1 MRKTAFTLA
10 VALTMICARADFA
23 RAMGATGGE
32 MLGTTTAGVS
42 GYVGGGNPNVSPPL
56 APAGAAGLPLGKA
69 PPTSQTPAPG
79 AAAVP
84 PAIPAPLPCS
94 NGAPPCR

>member
-1 MRKTAFTLA
+1 MRKTVFTIAAALA
-10 VALTMICARADFA
+10 MICARADFA
-23 RAMGATGGE
+23 RAMGASGGE

-42 GYVGGGNPNVSPPL
+42 GHVGGGNPNAPPL

-69 PPTSQTPAPG
+69 APASQTPAPG
-79 AAAVP
+79 AAATP

-94 NGAPPCR
+94 SGAPPCR